1 LQDRKVF
8 LIVFIVVGFVMK
20 MVAEVVHE
28 VFGHGLFVLL
38 FGGEITGLYISVLW
52 PYDFSRL
59 EWSLPSGVTSAQ
71 MAWIY
76 VGGIL
81 VCLCMSFLTQAFL
94 LFKKKIPWHF
104 ALPLFWLAFWTLVN
118 STGYLII
125 GGLTPF
131 GDVYELIR
139 LGVLR
144 ELVSLVI
151 GLIIFAIAFVALSWI
166 LREISIKIFSPKKAS
181 LGVSLFW
188 LIIPVL
194 VMVMLANPERGLQMA
209 YLPLTFIP
217 AMISFVIEYFLVLSK
232 EEVNANPDNIAKK

>member
-1 LQDRKVF
+1 MQDRKVF

>member
-1 LQDRKVF
+1 
-8 LIVFIVVGFVMK
+8 MK